1 MSAKNYLFVSLII
14 RNKGSK
20 RVSISSSNSSI
31 LQQTPTSI
39 LNFDIVD
46 DELSHLEKTVK
57 GKHFDNSTN
66 ASENNLNQ
74 NGDNLD
80 QSKKNCP
87 SQSDSINNSISNI
100 YIKAFTEKRAA
111 NRKKPGAGG
120 ASGFNHSISNVISIN
135 TNPNQYPSY
144 WAQTCPNGGNKYA
157 PNNLDTESVK
167 TFESE
172 KSCY

>member
-74 NGDNLD
+74 SRENLD
-80 QSKKNCP
+80 QSKKNCQ

-100 YIKAFTEKRAA
+100 YIKAITEKREA
-111 NRKKPGAGG
+111 NRQKPGAGG
-120 ASGFNHSISNVISIN
+120 ASGFSQAKRHSINNVISIN
-135 TNPNQYPSY
+135 TNPN
-144 WAQTCPNGGNKYA
+144 GGNKSA
-157 PNNLDTESVK
+157 PNNFDTESVK